1 MAKLLNQLITRG
13 DRISVENGELRIY
26 PASGLEVPRDWYQEV
41 YSQLI
46 SELAEVLHRPVLLYE
61 GRQVKEFNGGKWPG
75 LWIDLRCLKTRKIF
89 YSIFNVKIQRS
100 RNTKFGGRGAKVT
113 KGKFIVGKRSAL
125 VQLWEELALKMPP
138 RLASFHDY
146 IGNLKY
152 RLFTYQESH
161 EGKIKSTGL
170 LPLRVTYS
178 EITAAL
184 RGFTDNSLTN
194 DAQLPHNCRTSIPY
208 KESREAQ
215 RISGFR
221 EDFTTRAS
229 NYEISNLEEGDK
241 CLNMDVCSV
250 PLSDQ
255 SVEDWLADYDGPPH

>member
-26 PASGLEVPRDWYQEV
+26 PASGLEVPSDWYQRE

-46 SELAEVLHRPVLLYE
+46 SELAEVLNKPVLLYE
-61 GRQVKEFNGGKWPG
+61 GHQVKEFNSGKWPG
-75 LWIDLRCLKTRKIF
+75 LWMDLKCINTRKNF
-89 YSIFNVKIQRS
+89 YSIFNVEVKRS
-100 RNTKFGGRGAKVT
+100 RNTKFGERGAKVA

-125 VQLWEELALKMPP
+125 VKLWEELALKMPP

-146 IGNLKY
+146 VGNLKY
-152 RLFTYQESH
+152 RLFTYQKSH
-161 EGKIKSTGL
+161 DGKINSTEL
-170 LPLRVTYS
+170 LPLRISCS

-184 RGFTDNSLTN
+184 RGSTDKFLTN
-194 DAQLPHNCRTSIPY
+194 DAQLPDNCRTSIPY
-208 KESREAQ
+208 KESYEAQ
-215 RISGFR
+215 RICRFR
-221 EDFTTRAS
+221 EDFTTCTS
-229 NYEISNLEEGDK
+229 NYEISNKEEGDK
-241 CLNMDVCSV
+241 CLSMDVCSV